1 MVKEGTASLDMTQKG
16 TTRSEWPLPSEKTI
30 STAEVST
37 SQQPEMRDEDK
48 EEAHLTVKGMSYLD
62 LATAIKKLQKECKD
76 WRYSVPQQPKTD
88 ANDAVS
94 PYDIASVKQLQ
105 HWAEAEPEQ
114 FLTVLNTLWE
124 QRDLSMLISESVKDL
139 TAEQDYLSDN
149 RDILTDLLI
158 KEKVCVT
165 SLNISFTALNI
176 KYELLKE
183 R

>member
-1 MVKEGTASLDMTQKG
+1 
-16 TTRSEWPLPSEKTI
+16 
-30 STAEVST
+30 
-37 SQQPEMRDEDK
+37 
-48 EEAHLTVKGMSYLD
+48 
-62 LATAIKKLQKECKD
+62 
-76 WRYSVPQQPKTD
+76 
-88 ANDAVS
+88 
-94 PYDIASVKQLQ
+94 
-105 HWAEAEPEQ
+105 
-114 FLTVLNTLWE
+114 
-124 QRDLSMLISESVKDL
+124 MLISESVKDL